1 MTRISLA
8 DGFPLEDP
16 SVCIPW
22 NVSVQ
27 ELEQLLGSQLATERS
42 SRYLRCRSLGG
53 IDAQIQ
59 FYFHDEPADVGTPIR
74 PTFSVTYFPIISEE
88 SAVRDKLLAAFGAPA
103 TTDPKGDAGPEFPD
117 LLWDVDGIPV
127 SMFSMFLRDNQT
139 HLMIH
144 LGRPQNS

>member
-1 MTRISLA
+1 M
-8 DGFPLEDP
+8 
-16 SVCIPW
+16 
-22 NVSVQ
+22 
-27 ELEQLLGSQLATERS
+27 
-42 SRYLRCRSLGG
+42 
-53 IDAQIQ
+53 
-59 FYFHDEPADVGTPIR
+59 GTPIR
-74 PTFSVTYFPIISEE
+74 PTFSVTYFPIISEA